1 MAKGMSIHVGVN
13 DTKAAGVSAPLQGC
27 DQDATDMFKLA
38 RDRGFVGI
46 NGGEPD
52 LLLKDDATHDAVL
65 GKMRIAAEKLE
76 AGDIFLFT
84 FSGHGTLRGQEDPK
98 EMDLQDETLVMQDK
112 FLVDNVL
119 RRLIWPKFK
128 AGVRVV
134 MVSDSCH
141 SGGAAMSLMMRD
153 SEGESSESSNGGS
166 SVATTRNGSD
176 WSPAMDSQTSN
187 VRSRAQGDFRIRTI
201 SETEAQTHFEL
212 LKEFYAQLRSTLPK
226 DPPAVEAEILLLA
239 ACRETE
245 QTKDG
250 VPNGLFTTELLKVF
264 NSNGSKTYKQLMTE
278 ISSNLEA
285 ANAKSH
291 PVMMS
296 IPALPAFSETEAFRI

>member
-1 MAKGMSIHVGVN
+1 MATGMSIHVGVN

-27 DQDATDMFKLA
+27 DQDAKDMFALA
-38 RDRGFVGI
+38 RNRGFIGV
-46 NGGEPD
+46 NDGEPD
-52 LLLKDDATHDAVL
+52 EPILGDKATHDAVL
-65 GKMRIAAEKLE
+65 GKMRIAAEELK

-84 FSGHGTLRGQEDPK
+84 FSGHGTRRGQEDPEEK
-98 EMDLQDETLVMQDK
+98 DLKDETLVMQDN

-141 SGGAAMSLMMRD
+141 SGGAAMSLLRD
-153 SEGESSESSNGGS
+153 ENESSESSNGGS

-176 WSPAMDSQTSN
+176 FSPAADSQTTN
-187 VRSRAQGDFRIRTI
+187 LRTRAQGDFRIRTI
-201 SETEAQTHFEL
+201 SESEKETHFERM
-212 LKEFYAQLRSTLPK
+212 KEFYDQLRSKLPK
-226 DPPAVEAEILLLA
+226 DPPPVNAEILLLA

-245 QTKDG
+245 TTKDG
-250 VPNGLFTTELLKVF
+250 VPNGLFTRELLKVF
-264 NSNGSKTYKQLMTE
+264 NSNVPKSYKQLMAD
-278 ISSNLEA
+278 IRANLQA
-285 ANAKSH
+285 ANEESH

-296 IPALPAFSETEAFRI
+296 IPELPAFSETEAFRI

>member
-1 MAKGMSIHVGVN
+1 MATGMSIHVGVN

-27 DQDATDMFKLA
+27 DQDAKDMFALA
-38 RDRGFVGI
+38 RNRGFIGV
-46 NGGEPD
+46 NDGEPD
-52 LLLKDDATHDAVL
+52 EPILGDKATHDAVL
-65 GKMRIAAEKLE
+65 AKMRIAADELE

-98 EMDLQDETLVMQDK
+98 ETDLQDETLVMQDN

-153 SEGESSESSNGGS
+153 SEGESSNGGS

-176 WSPAMDSQTSN
+176 SSPAAASQTSG
-187 VRSRAQGDFRIRTI
+187 VRSRAQRDFRIRTI
-201 SETEAQTHFEL
+201 SKSQKDTHFERM
-212 LKEFYAQLRSTLPK
+212 KEFYDQLRSTLPK
-226 DPPAVEAEILLLA
+226 DPPAVNAEILLLA

-245 QTKDG
+245 TTKDG
-250 VPNGLFTTELLKVF
+250 FPNGLFTRELLKVF
-264 NSNGSKTYKQLMTE
+264 NSNVPKTYKQLMAE
-278 ISSNLEA
+278 IRANLQA
-285 ANAKSH
+285 ANEESH

-296 IPALPAFSETEAFRI
+296 IPELPAFSETEAFRI